1 MLKLK
6 QTLIGASLGFIVSF
20 FVGLFSEVSFGLVLL
35 RAVISF
41 VVSGVIINF
50 VAILFEKMLF
60 SEVPSTEKKITKDM
74 GTHVD
79 IVLDDVELPDSASA
93 PAFEVFNHEDIKS
106 DEKKV
111 SDSFVPITPGMDT
124 SSLVDTEVTD
134 NTNSEPS
141 EQLGQQGGATDNEL
155 DELPELDDVVEF
167 SDDNTKEGSIIE
179 DSDFAEFNLSKT
191 DEDSD
196 FVNSSNVK
204 DIAAAIRT
212 VLKKSE

>member
-60 SEVPSTEKKITKDM
+60 NEVPSTEKKVTKDM

-93 PAFEVFNHEDIKS
+93 PAFEVFNHEDIKR

-124 SSLVDTEVTD
+124 SSLVDTEVID

-141 EQLGQQGGATDNEL
+141 EQFGQQGGATDNEL